1 MLILHIETGRHILGG
16 ALQVRYLLQ
25 GLMQAGGRS
34 TLVCPAGSEIAAAA
48 SHFAKI
54 REIDVM
60 GDLDFRLL
68 PHLIKII
75 QTERPDLLHV
85 HSRRGADVW
94 GGLAALLTRTGAVIT
109 RRVDNPEAPWI
120 ARTKYGLYVK
130 VIAISEAIRK
140 ILISETIPPDRVVCI
155 PSGIDPNPYQR
166 PCDPSWFQETFEL
179 TPANRTIGVVAQLI
193 PRKGHR
199 FLLEAAPA
207 ILARFPETRFL
218 FFGQGPQRADLERR
232 CHEKGMAHAVR
243 FPGFRKDMDRILPC
257 LELVVH
263 PATMEGLG
271 VSLLEAA
278 SSGRAIVASRA
289 GGIPEV
295 VHDGVNGLLV
305 EPGNAGEL
313 IEAVSRILRDPG
325 LGARLGA
332 AGRRLVE
339 DRFSVAAM
347 VKGNIAVYNEILR
360 GETDL
365 TPGR

>member
-1 MLILHIETGRHILGG
+1 MHILHIETGRHLFGG

-25 GLMQAGGRS
+25 GLFEAGIRN
-34 TLVCPAGSEIAAAA
+34 TLLCPAGSEISRAA
-48 SHFAKI
+48 SPFATI
-54 REIDVM
+54 CEIDIR

-68 PHLIKII
+68 PRLVKII
-75 QTERPDLLHV
+75 QMRRPDLLHV

-94 GGLAALLTRTGAVIT
+94 GGLAALLTHTRAVIT
-109 RRVDNPEAPWI
+109 RRVDNPEPPCI
-120 ARTKYGLYVK
+120 ARIKYGLYVK
-130 VIAISEAIRK
+130 IIVISEEIRRV
-140 ILISETIPPDRVVCI
+140 LISRTVPAGRIVCI
-155 PSGIDPNPYQR
+155 PSGIDPGPYER
-166 PCDPSWFQETFEL
+166 PCNPPWFRGIFDL
-179 TPANRTIGVVAQLI
+179 TPANRTVGVVAQLI

-207 ILARFPETRFL
+207 ILTHFPETRFL
-218 FFGQGPQRADLERR
+218 FFGQGPMRENLERL
-232 CHEKGMAHAVR
+232 CHDKRITHAVR
-243 FPGFRKDMDRILPC
+243 FTGFRKDMDRIFPC
-257 LELVVH
+257 LDLVVH

-295 VHDGVNGLLV
+295 VHHGENGLLV

-313 IEAVSRILRDPG
+313 IEAVSRLLRDPG

-347 VKGNIAVYNEILR
+347 VKGNIAVYSEVLR
-360 GETDL
+360 CEAGL